1 MNPKHPPNNKKSAL
15 NNPLI
20 IHKSKSPKRVKK
32 ESVFRSIPLKF
43 TSALSI
49 SSFTAFFMFSMVTGS
64 PFISSFWAAVRASGI
79 HIQSNM

>member
-43 TSALSI
+43 TSALS
-49 SSFTAFFMFSMVTGS
+49 FLPLQ
-64 PFISSFWAAVRASGI
+64 PFLCSLW
-79 HIQSNM
+79 